1 MRVLPY
7 FAGTA
12 VIVAIGGAVAG
23 AAIDTTPREIF
34 DSSHLPTPG
43 SDIDMTSGKRA
54 LTANHYP
61 LETDGETYDVAEL
74 RERGLY
80 SQKRYADAYE
90 TYEPETQAEDF
101 DFAAAQTDQQRW
113 EAEQRRTGTRT
124 RVVTTTT
131 AQRPLQLD
139 RPAEV
144 SEAKVRYVSRPVVQ
158 DTSGAGH

>member
-7 FAGTA
+7 FAGIA

-34 DSSHLPTPG
+34 DSSHLPTPS

-80 SQKRYADAYE
+80 RQKRYADAFE
-90 TYEPETQAEDF
+90 TYEPAKPRISTL
-101 DFAAAQTDQQRW
+101 AQH
-113 EAEQRRTGTRT
+113 
-124 RVVTTTT
+124 
-131 AQRPLQLD
+131 RPTSSAGK
-139 RPAEV
+139 P
-144 SEAKVRYVSRPVVQ
+144 S
-158 DTSGAGH
+158 SGAEAPGRGS